1 MTYFVFL
8 KLMISRTQRQL
19 IMLRQTVIERDLPE
33 CPVLQFVFLHF
44 FYSAL
49 NFTHSPAA
57 EESQER
63 RRAALKDGHDCLLDV
78 CEFFATSVYLTSEHA
93 FK

>member
-1 MTYFVFL
+1 MPR
-8 KLMISRTQRQL
+8 S
-19 IMLRQTVIERDLPE
+19 
-33 CPVLQFVFLHF
+33 PVCVSSFFFF